1 MKQKVQLFINNQE
14 VDVFDSGS
22 INIQS
27 SIKDVKDPAK
37 IFTDFSRNFTLP
49 ASSKNNK
56 IFKHYY
62 KYDIIGGFD
71 ARKTVESRIEINNKV
86 FREGYIMLEGVDLK
100 YNKPYSY
107 RITFYGNL
115 RLLNDL
121 FSNSKLSELEWLDNF
136 SITYRAVDTSGTDSV
151 RDYLTTSKNFTVDST
166 TYTQP
171 IVVPLITHSDRLYYD
186 SGPDYY
192 GTLADGNL
200 YYNPINYPDGS
211 PPKYN
216 GLDWQQLKPAVRI
229 DLIIKA
235 IEKFMSNQLSN
246 DTTTISVNFSTDFFN
261 SNNLDYYNL
270 YMWLH
275 QKEGAIETDKVD
287 TTINT
292 FSIGTINAYYTDGSA
307 LAYKAKF
314 FNDAGDTS
322 GDLGSKL
329 KITISDSDRVD
340 SVIGRLSLISANTST
355 EFDLTIKRNGA
366 TWKTYTKQTQTGI
379 GSYLQMDFDDGD
391 YEFIITTTAANPI
404 IFTAFNLE
412 LIARIEQDYGV
423 YVDNKT
429 RTADTIT
436 TPQQSN
442 FFISKNFPDM
452 TILQFMSGIFKMFNL
467 VAEVRNDS
475 PTQKTVVVKTLD
487 DFYIS
492 SNVQT
497 DITSKI
503 DVSSSKIDKALP
515 YTKINFEYED
525 TGSLLA
531 DQHKKANNITWG
543 GEGYE
548 VGDKR
553 YESIY
558 EIKPPFGHMKFEK
571 LKDNSTGSFT
581 DIQTGLSVT
590 RSNDDVEVG
599 TQERYN
605 PYIGKPV
612 LFYPILLSSPSQ
624 AIPYVYN
631 NRGDYSYI
639 TTYFIPSNA
648 VSTDISRTNHF
659 GAELNE
665 YDANIANSQS
675 YEENLYSLYYQ
686 NYINS
691 VFSPKNRL
699 IKLKAVFTNSFI
711 SNFSLADTLVVL
723 GEKYNI
729 NKINLDIVTGRSDLE
744 LISTYAT
751 KSYLC
756 LNSIFEVR
764 IETITGGYLY
774 IFDNKYGV
782 YQIATGTYIFS
793 NIPSTHPIA
802 FYNHG
807 KESLITYTGTGNGGS
822 KTGLDGNTY
831 TYYYGDITVTVLGDF
846 ETISYECYNHGYMGG
861 ENNLSY
867 NATCTVSPAPTP
879 VEGNLTVDTTLYS
892 VDTIDI
898 TADQTNTE

>member
-151 RDYLTTSKNFTVDST
+151 KDYLTTSKNFIVDSV
-166 TYTQP
+166 TYNQP

-200 YYNPINYPDGS
+200 YSDGTYPPGS
-211 PPKYN
+211 PAKYN
-216 GLDWQQLKPAVRI
+216 GVDWQQLKPAVRV

-235 IEKFMSNQLSN
+235 IEKFMSGQLSD
-246 DTTTISVNFSTDFFN
+246 DTTSVSVNFSTDFFN

-275 QKEGAIETDKVD
+275 QKEGAIETDKVN

-355 EFDLTIKRNGA
+355 EFDLTVKRNGA

-379 GSYLQMDFDDGD
+379 GSYLEMDFDDGD

-429 RTADTIT
+429 RTANTIT

-492 SNVQT
+492 SNVET

-503 DVSSSKIDKALP
+503 DISSSKIDKALP

-531 DQHKKANNITWG
+531 KQHKEIDNSVWG

-553 YESIY
+553 YESVY

-612 LFYPILLSSPSQ
+612 LFYPILLSSPTQ
-624 AIPYVYN
+624 TIPYVYD
-631 NRGDYSYI
+631 NRGDYADIS
-639 TTYFIPSNA
+639 TYFIPSNA
-648 VSTDISRTNHF
+648 VSTDISKTNHF

-665 YDANIANSQS
+665 YDANIANSQN

-686 NYINS
+686 NYIDS
-691 VFSPKNRL
+691 VFNPKKRL

-744 LISTYAT
+744 LISTYAA

-774 IFDNKYGV
+774 IFDNKYGN
-782 YQIATGTYIFS
+782 YQMATGTYIFS

-831 TYYYGDITVTVLGDF
+831 TYYYGDVTVTVLGDF

-861 ENNLSY
+861 ENNLTY
-867 NATCTVSPAPTP
+867 NATCTVSPAPAP
-879 VEGNLTVDTTLYS
+879 VEGNLTVDTNLYS

-898 TADQTNTE
+898 TADQTDE